1 MATMRTSAPPLALAA
16 LALVLAGCGGAD
28 QTASGTSA
36 ASPSTPTPAA
46 GVTHPTG
53 ADDVVVRVWTG
64 GGFVPVEVNLAGVPT
79 YTLYGDGTVI
89 RAAPAP
95 AAKATSLAGSPAPQ
109 PLETGHLDEAAV
121 QQLLG
126 QAKGAGLLAPGAID
140 YGDMGSVGVSDMP
153 TTTVTFATDGATVDR
168 AAYALG
174 GGDIPGGH
182 NLSAA
187 QQSARAALSG
197 FVALTEGSL
206 ADAEPYVPERLAV
219 FVAPGLEQPDV
230 ATDGEPAELP
240 LTADLTALTQAGA
253 NSAAGF
259 GCTVVDG
266 DAVPKLLAAVANPS
280 PSGLWRAAGGHEA
293 YRVVVRPLLPDEAGC
308 PA

>member
-1 MATMRTSAPPLALAA
+1 MRTSAPPRALAA
-16 LALVLAGCGGAD
+16 IALVVAAGCGGAD
-28 QTASGTSA
+28 PTASGTSA
-36 ASPSTPTPAA
+36 SATSTPAPAA
-46 GVTHPTG
+46 GISHPTG
-53 ADDVVVRVWTG
+53 AADVVVRISTG
-64 GGFVPVEVNLAGVPT
+64 GGFVPVEVNLAGLPT

-89 RAAPAP
+89 RTAAAPAG
-95 AAKATSLAGSPAPQ
+95 AATSLAGAIAPQ

-140 YGDMGSVGVSDMP
+140 YGDMGSVGVADMP
-153 TTTVTFATDGATVDR
+153 TTTVTLTTDGGTVDR

-174 GGDIPGGH
+174 GGAVPGGH

-197 FVALTEGSL
+197 FVALTEGSP
-206 ADAEPYVPERLAV
+206 ADAKPYVPERLAV
-219 FVAPGLEQPDV
+219 FVAPRLEQPDG
-230 ATDGEPAELP
+230 ATDAEPAELP
-240 LTADLTALTQAGA
+240 LAADLAALTKAGA

-259 GCTVVDG
+259 GCTVVEG
-266 DAVPKLLAAVANPS
+266 NAVPKLLAATANPS
-280 PSGLWRAAGGHEA
+280 PSGLWRAPGGHEA
-293 YRVVVRPLLPDEAGC
+293 YRVVVRPLLPDETGC

>member
-1 MATMRTSAPPLALAA
+1 MRTSAPPLALAA
-16 LALVLAGCGGAD
+16 VALVLVAGCGGAD

-36 ASPSTPTPAA
+36 SSSSTPAPAA
-46 GVTHPTG
+46 GVPHATG
-53 ADDVVVRVWTG
+53 AEDVVVRVSTG

-89 RAAPAP
+89 RAA
-95 AAKATSLAGSPAPQ
+95 AAADATSLAGAIAPQ

-140 YGDMGSVGVSDMP
+140 YGDMGSVGVTDMP
-153 TTTVTFATDGATVDR
+153 TTTVTLATDGATVDR

-174 GGDIPGGH
+174 GGEIPGGH
-182 NLSAA
+182 NLSTA

-206 ADAEPYVPERLAV
+206 PDAKPYVPERLAV
-219 FVAPGLEQPDV
+219 FVAPGLEQPEV
-230 ATDGEPAELP
+230 ATDAEPAELP
-240 LTADLTALTQAGA
+240 LTADLAALTNAGA

-259 GCTVVDG
+259 GCTVVEG
-266 DAVPKLLAAVANPS
+266 DAVPKLLAAAANPS
-280 PSGLWRAAGGHEA
+280 PSGLWRAPGGHEA
-293 YRVVVRPLLPDEAGC
+293 YRIVVRPLLPDEHGC